1 MKQLTPPDVLVKT
14 WIELLK
20 LASDDEAHIHA
31 KRMLIRAFGSIDL
44 AFIYA
49 ENNGIFKGELAKKI

>member
-1 MKQLTPPDVLVKT
+1 MSQIYPPTALVKT

-31 KRMLIRAFGSIDL
+31 KRMLIGAFGNIDL

-49 ENNGIFKGELAKKI
+49 EDNGIIKGKLN

>member
-1 MKQLTPPDVLVKT
+1 LLKLG
-14 WIELLK
+14 LLK

-31 KRMLIRAFGSIDL
+31 KRMLIGAFGNIDL

-49 ENNGIFKGELAKKI
+49 EDNGIIKGKLN

>member
-1 MKQLTPPDVLVKT
+1 MKQITPTTVLVKT

-31 KRMLIRAFGSIDL
+31 KRMLIVAFGSIEL

-49 ENNGIFKGELAKKI
+49 ENNGILTSNLSVVG